1 MRLSE
6 YARRLGLSHRAAW
19 EQYHRG
25 EIDGAYQLKSGT
37 IIVPDSFFGISET
50 SRRDTVV
57 YARVS
62 SPANKSNLLSQ
73 VDRVSAY
80 CAANGWVVSR
90 VVTDFGSGLND
101 SRRGLLSL
109 LQDPTVARI
118 VVEHKDRLTRFG
130 FNYIKAL
137 WPGDLV
143 VINNVE
149 RDEDDLMQD
158 FVSLVTSFTA
168 RLYGRRRCRRRTEAL
183 IKELESVKD

>member
-1 MRLSE
+1 M
-6 YARRLGLSHRAAW
+6 
-19 EQYHRG
+19 
-25 EIDGAYQLKSGT
+25 
-37 IIVPDSFFGISET
+37 
-50 SRRDTVV
+50 
-57 YARVS
+57 
-62 SPANKSNLLSQ
+62 
-73 VDRVSAY
+73 SAY

-90 VVTDFGSGLND
+90 VVTDLGSGLND

-109 LQDPTVARI
+109 LQDHTVARI

-130 FNYIKAL
+130 FNYIKTL

>member
-1 MRLSE
+1 M
-6 YARRLGLSHRAAW
+6 
-19 EQYHRG
+19 
-25 EIDGAYQLKSGT
+25 
-37 IIVPDSFFGISET
+37 
-50 SRRDTVV
+50 
-57 YARVS
+57 
-62 SPANKSNLLSQ
+62 
-73 VDRVSAY
+73 
-80 CAANGWVVSR
+80 
-90 VVTDFGSGLND
+90 TDLGSGLND

-109 LQDPTVARI
+109 LQDHTVARI

>member
-19 EQYHRG
+19 EQFHRG

-37 IIVPDSFFGISET
+37 IIVPDSFFGVSE
-50 SRRDTVV
+50 SCRKDTVV

-62 SPANKSNLLSQ
+62 SPANKSNQASQ
-73 VDRVSAY
+73 VDRVCSY
-80 CAANGWVVSR
+80 CAAKGWIVSR
-90 VVTDFGSGLND
+90 VVTDLGSGLND
-101 SRRGLLSL
+101 NRRGLISL
-109 LQDPTVARI
+109 LQDPSVARI

-130 FNYIKAL
+130 FNYIKTL
-137 WPGDLV
+137 WGGELV

-149 RDEDDLMQD
+149 KDEDDLMQD

-168 RLYGRRRCRRRTEAL
+168 RLYGRRRCRRRTESL
-183 IKELESVKD
+183 IRQLESSKD